1 VEQVLVSD
9 IMVEFPEL
17 QSKENKQ
24 VREQIVASE
33 VLNINYQIR
42 YFKRNCKPIVL
53 HSKLLEKEQKKLS
66 TLRCN

>member
-24 VREQIVASE
+24 VREQIVVSE

-42 YFKRNCKPIVL
+42 YFKRNCKLTIL
-53 HSKLLEKEQKKLS
+53 HSKLLEKEQKK
-66 TLRCN
+66 